1 MRRFGENL
9 DLNFFQKITKFE
21 NLKIDVKA
29 NFFSWKKIC
38 NFLFKFEFYVEF

>member
-29 NFFSWKKIC
+29 NFFSWKKSC
-38 NFLFKFEFYVEF
+38 HFLFKFEFYVEF